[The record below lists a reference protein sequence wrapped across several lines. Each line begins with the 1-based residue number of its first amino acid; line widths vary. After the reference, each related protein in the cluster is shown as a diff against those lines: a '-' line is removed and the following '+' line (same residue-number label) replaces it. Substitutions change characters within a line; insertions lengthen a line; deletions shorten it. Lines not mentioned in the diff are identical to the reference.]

1 MNPNTVDRW
10 FPDHYPVKA
19 PPNPPDFA
27 QFCADRR
34 ARQAVVA
41 NLFVPETRAIEPNP
55 LKAARGIGNAIKF
68 VMWFYAA
75 IFVVWLIVRVL

>member
-1 MNPNTVDRW
+1 MRTNTHDDFWEVR
-10 FPDHYPVKA
+10 YPVKA
-19 PPNPPDFA
+19 PPDPPDFA
-27 QFCADRR
+27 QFCANRR

-41 NLFVPETRAIEPNP
+41 NLFVPAARAIEPDP

-75 IFVVWLIVRVL
+75 IFVAWLIVRVV